1 MPIDIFELWDIIGLT
16 IKHKLKKGEFKMANG
31 AKTWYL
37 PEKTDG
43 AMEAHEALMIL
54 NVNKEV
60 ANVRLTSILMIK
72 ILLKIQK

>member
-1 MPIDIFELWDIIGLT
+1 
-16 IKHKLKKGEFKMANG
+16 MANG

-72 ILLKIQK
+72 ILLKI